1 VKPMSYVLR
10 AVVAAILC
18 AVGGLLSVSASAQE
32 LGRRFSL
39 DELKSIVGSAKAV
52 VVAQATGVP
61 ASQGAE
67 GVNGTGLAWQ
77 VPFRVVRVV
86 RGECKDEAIQVHLA
100 SPFAD
105 LGMSRHNVSGV
116 EFVLPLE
123 PLDKLGAGH
132 FGLIQSAGFATNTA
146 EAAKMLELAEGKA
159 PAAAAA
165 ETPATGPTAAPSVA
179 SGALRVR
186 ITPVNPPFQVG
197 KPALVRVTIENAGT
211 EAVMYD
217 AAPLEIRDGGLY
229 VSGRGTIQVID
240 SRGNPA
246 PAKDTL
252 HVGEAT
258 QMPLVIR
265 GERDYEKELDLGR
278 YFDLSAPGNYMV
290 RLQLDGP
297 EGRDLLQ
304 SNTINVQVIAAAEP
318 RPAVAQPADEPQRP
332 LAVRVPSP
340 EAYRPGEPVNGL
352 SLLLKPVK
360 AEYTVGEPILM
371 EVRVINV
378 GDIPVT
384 IDARLE
390 RTLLVSVQEQ
400 AGSPAVR
407 QIFQRP
413 TEDEPAAG
421 GAFYPYAYLRRLGFW
436 GKVVNVN
443 SWYGRDASSLVEGSS
458 DKSPQQACYERDGM
472 TLFSFDE
479 PGTYK
484 VQVTYSIKP
493 RGNEGPRLWQG
504 KIVSNPAFI
513 QVVKPDTRMPV
524 TPSP

>member
-1 VKPMSYVLR
+1 MSYVFR
-10 AVVAAILC
+10 AVVVAILC
-18 AVGGLLSVSASAQE
+18 AVGGLLSLSVSAQE

-39 DELKSIVGSAKAV
+39 DEFKSIVGSAKAV
-52 VVAQATGVP
+52 VVAQAMAQP

-67 GVNGTGLAWQ
+67 GATGAGLAWQ

-86 RGECKDEAIQVHLA
+86 RGECKEETIQVHLA

-105 LGMSRHNVSGV
+105 LGMARHDVSGV

-123 PLDKLGAGH
+123 PLEKLGEGH
-132 FGLIQSAGFATNTA
+132 FGLIRSAGFATNTA

-159 PAAAAA
+159 PAAAVEPA
-165 ETPATGPTAAPSVA
+165 ATGPEAAPPAAGGS
-179 SGALRVR
+179 LRVR

-197 KPALVRVTIENAGT
+197 KPALVRVTIENAGA
-211 EAVMYD
+211 EAIMYD
-217 AAPLEIRDGGLY
+217 ATPLEIRDGGLY
-229 VSGRGTIQVID
+229 LSGRGTIKVID
-240 SRGNPA
+240 GRGNPA

-297 EGRDLLQ
+297 EAGDLLQ
-304 SNTINVQVIAAAEP
+304 SNATSVQVIAAAAEP
-318 RPAVAQPADEPQRP
+318 RPAAQPADEPQGP

-340 EAYRPGEPVNGL
+340 EAYRPGEPANGL

-360 AEYTVGEPILM
+360 AEYAVGEPILM
-371 EVRVINV
+371 EIRVINV
-378 GDIPVT
+378 GDVPVT
-384 IDARLE
+384 LDARLE

-413 TEDEPAAG
+413 AEDEPAAP

-443 SWYGRDASSLVEGSS
+443 SWYGRDASSLVEGGN
-458 DKSPQQACYERDGM
+458 DKSQQASYERDGM

-484 VQVTYSIKP
+484 VQATYSIKP
-493 RGNEGPRLWQG
+493 RGGEGPKVWQG
-504 KIVSNPAFI
+504 KTVSNPVFI

-524 TPSP
+524 APSP